1 MRSLPQTRTP
11 SRANRGVIENVKRLI
26 RQPLF
31 VFFAAVLLSGCSS
44 GGSAIFLKDY
54 MDSSSETD
62 AMPAI
67 RAALDDCVRKKAS
80 KLVLPGGIVR
90 VKPAKAYEEYQY
102 ISNNDPSMKRIA
114 FQMKGM
120 KDFTV
125 EGNGTELLFSGH
137 ISPFNLEGCANITI
151 KDLTIDFTRPFVS
164 EGVITAVGKGFFEVQ
179 FPEYYD
185 IVFREGNLQ
194 FRDEDKE
201 IYPYSSL
208 LEFDKDRKE
217 VAYHVHDYW
226 IWTESSQAVEV
237 GPKRYRFYREDYGDG
252 TVGNVLA
259 FGASSRNNPAFTL
272 LDCDGFNLT
281 DVKLYNCCGMG
292 VIAQSSKD
300 IELLRMDVE
309 PTPGS
314 DRVIS
319 ISADATHFVNCKGY
333 IRMIDCVFKGQ
344 KDDATNVHGWYMA
357 VEKILS
363 PDRLLL
369 RWKNSGQYG
378 VRFIKPGMT
387 LEIVDSQIMEARDRK
402 VVKTVDYLNSE
413 YAEVTFTEPL
423 PSEVKEGDVVAEDDE
438 YPDVLISGCYIGN
451 NRARGLLIGSRGKV
465 IIEKNTFHSPG
476 TAILFEGDGRYW
488 YEQSGVRDVVIRD
501 NVFDNCMYGSA
512 TWGSAVIAVGSG
524 IPDREHSRY
533 HKNILVENN
542 VFRGFDHRIVNLY
555 CVDGFTFKGNKIEF
569 TDADYPANGTPED
582 RFIFKNCDNIKVE
595 E

>member
-1 MRSLPQTRTP
+1 MKRV
-11 SRANRGVIENVKRLI
+11 NRLLLAILAVCA
-26 RQPLF
+26 
-31 VFFAAVLLSGCSS
+31 VFGCSKE
-44 GGSAIFLKDY
+44 GQTIYLKDY
-54 MDSSSETD
+54 MDRASAED

-67 RAALDDCVRKKAS
+67 RAALDDCVRLKAA
-80 KLVLPGGIVR
+80 KLVLPEGVVR
-90 VKPAKAYEEYQY
+90 VKPAQAYEEYQY

-114 FQMKGM
+114 FQMKGL
-120 KDFTV
+120 KDFTI

-137 ISPFNLEGCANITI
+137 ISPFNLEGCSNISI

-164 EGVITAVGKGFFEVQ
+164 EGVITAVGKGFFELQ
-179 FPEYYD
+179 FPDYYETT
-185 IVFREGNLQ
+185 FREGNLV
-194 FRDEDKE
+194 FLDADKDT
-201 IYPYSSL
+201 YPYSSL
-208 LEFDKDRKE
+208 LEFDKNKKE

-226 IWTESSQAVEV
+226 IWTESSQATQV
-237 GPKRYRFYREDYGDG
+237 GPNRFRFYRNDYGEA
-252 TVGNVLA
+252 TVGNVMAL
-259 FGASSRNNPAFTL
+259 GASSRNNPAFTL

-292 VIAQSSKD
+292 VIAQSSRD

-363 PDRLLL
+363 PDKLLL

-387 LEIVDSQIMEARDRK
+387 LEIVDSQIMEARTRK
-402 VVKTVDYLNSE
+402 VVKTVEYLNSE
-413 YAEVTFTEPL
+413 YAEVTFTEQL
-423 PSEVKEGDVVAEDDE
+423 PAEVKEGDVVAEDDE

-465 IIEKNTFHSPG
+465 VIEKNTFHSPG

-524 IPDREHSRY
+524 IPDMEHSRY

-542 VFRGFDHRIVNLY
+542 IFRGFDNRIVNLY
-555 CVDGFTFKGNKIEF
+555 CVDGFTFRGNKIEF
-569 TDADYPANGTPED
+569 TDADYPANASPED

-595 E
+595 D

>member
-1 MRSLPQTRTP
+1 M
-11 SRANRGVIENVKRLI
+11 
-26 RQPLF
+26 
-31 VFFAAVLLSGCSS
+31 
-44 GGSAIFLKDY
+44 KDY
-54 MDSSSETD
+54 MDETSEAD

-67 RAALDDCVRKKAS
+67 RAALDDCVKKKAS
-80 KLVLPGGIVR
+80 KLVLPGGVVR

-120 KDFTV
+120 KDFTID
-125 EGNGTELLFSGH
+125 GNGAELLFSGH
-137 ISPFNLEGCANITI
+137 ISPFNLEGCSGITI

-164 EGVITAVGKGFFEVQ
+164 EGVITAVGKGFFEVR

-194 FRDEDKE
+194 FRDENKE
-201 IYPYSSL
+201 TYPYSSL

-259 FGASSRNNPAFTL
+259 FGASTRNNPAFTL

-333 IRMIDCVFKGQ
+333 IRMIDCVFRGQ

-357 VEKILS
+357 VDKVLS
-363 PDRLLL
+363 PDKVLL

-387 LEIVDSQIMEARDRK
+387 LELVDSQIMEAYAR
-402 VVKTVDYLNSE
+402 KTVKSVDYINCE
-413 YAEVTFTEPL
+413 YAEVTFTEQL

-438 YPDVLISGCYIGN
+438 YPEVLISGCYIGN

-465 IIEKNTFHSPG
+465 VIEKNTFHSPG

-524 IPDREHSRY
+524 IPDKEHSRY

-542 VFRGFDHRIVNLY
+542 VFRGFDNRIVNLY
-555 CVDGFTFKGNKIEF
+555 CVDGFTFRGNKIEF
-569 TDADYPANGTPED
+569 TDADYPANASAED
-582 RFIFKNCDNIKVE
+582 RFIFKNCDNVKVE

>member
-11 SRANRGVIENVKRLI
+11 SRANNGAIENVKRLI

-31 VFFAAVLLSGCSS
+31 VFLFAVLLSGCSS
-44 GGSAIFLKDY
+44 GGSTIFLKDY
-54 MDSSSETD
+54 MDTSSDAD

-67 RAALDDCVRKKAS
+67 RAALNDCVSKKAA
-80 KLVLPGGIVR
+80 KLVLPGDTLRI
-90 VKPAKAYEEYQY
+90 KPTQAFEEYQY

-114 FQMKGM
+114 FQLKGM
-120 KDFTV
+120 KDFSI
-125 EGNGTELLFSGH
+125 EGNGTVLLFSGH
-137 ISPFNLEGCANITI
+137 ISPFNMEGCSNISI

-201 IYPYSSL
+201 VYPYSNL
-208 LEFDKDRKE
+208 LEFDPVRKE

-226 IWTESSQAVEV
+226 IWSESSKAEEV
-237 GPKRYRFYREDYGDG
+237 GPKRYRFHRDDYGDG
-252 TVGNVLA
+252 TVGNVLV
-259 FGASSRNNPAFTL
+259 FGASTRNNPGFTL

-300 IELLRMDVE
+300 IELLRMVVE

-314 DRVIS
+314 DRIIS

-363 PDRLLL
+363 PDKLLL

-387 LEIVDSQIMEARDRK
+387 LELVNSKTMETYSRLA
-402 VVKTVDYLNSE
+402 VKEVEYLNSE
-413 YAEVTFTEPL
+413 YTEVVLSEPL
-423 PSEVKEGDVVAEDDE
+423 PSEVQEGDVVAEDE
-438 YPDVLISGCYIGN
+438 AYPDVLISGCYIGN

-465 IIEKNTFHSPG
+465 VIEKNTFHSPG

-488 YEQSGVRDVVIRD
+488 YEQSGVRDVTIRD
-501 NVFDNCMYGSA
+501 NVFDNCMYGSPS
-512 TWGSAVIAVGSG
+512 WGSAVIAVGSG
-524 IPDREHSRY
+524 IPDKEHSRY
-533 HKNILVENN
+533 HKNIIVENN
-542 VFRGFDHRIVNLY
+542 VFRGFDYRIVNLY
-555 CVDGFTFKGNKIEF
+555 CVDGFTFRGNKIEF
-569 TDADYPANGTPED
+569 TDADYPANATPED
-582 RFIFKNCDNIKVE
+582 KFIFKNCDNVKVE

>member
-1 MRSLPQTRTP
+1 
-11 SRANRGVIENVKRLI
+11 
-26 RQPLF
+26 
-31 VFFAAVLLSGCSS
+31 
-44 GGSAIFLKDY
+44 
-54 MDSSSETD
+54 
-62 AMPAI
+62 MPAI
-67 RAALDDCVRKKAS
+67 RAALADCAIKKAS
-80 KLVLPGGIVR
+80 TLVLPGDTLNI
-90 VKPAKAYEEYQY
+90 KPAQAFEEYQY

-114 FQMKGM
+114 FQLQDV

-125 EGNGTELLFSGH
+125 DGNGTVLLFSGH
-137 ISPFNLEGCANITI
+137 ISPFNLERCSGITV
-151 KDLTIDFTRPFVS
+151 KDLTIDFKRAFVS
-164 EGVITAVGKGFFEVQ
+164 EGRITAVGKGFFEVQ
-179 FPEYYD
+179 FPDYYETT
-185 IVFREGNLQ
+185 FREGNLV
-194 FRDEDKE
+194 FRDENKE
-201 IYPYSSL
+201 TYPYSSL
-208 LEFDKDRKE
+208 LEFDSARKE

-226 IWTESSQAVEV
+226 IWTESSQAEEV
-237 GPKRYRFYREDYGDG
+237 GPGRFRFHRADYGDG

-259 FGASSRNNPAFTL
+259 FGASYRNNPAFTL
-272 LDCDGFNLT
+272 LDCDGFNLV

-333 IRMIDCVFKGQ
+333 IRMIDCIFRGQ

-357 VEKILS
+357 VEKVLAK
-363 PDRLLL
+363 DRLLL
-369 RWKNSGQYG
+369 RWRNSGQYG
-378 VRFIKPGMT
+378 IEFIKPGMT
-387 LEIVDSQIMEARDRK
+387 LELVDSQTMESYSRMK
-402 VVKTVDYLNSE
+402 VKSVEYLNCE
-413 YAEVTFTEPL
+413 YTEVTFDGELTDKTQP
-423 PSEVKEGDVVAEDDE
+423 GDVVAEDDA

-465 IIEKNTFHSPG
+465 VIEKNTFHSPG

-512 TWGSAVIAVGSG
+512 TWGNAVISVGSG
-524 IPDREHSRY
+524 IPDKEHSRY

-542 VFRGFDHRIVNLY
+542 VFKGFDHRIVNLY
-555 CVDGFTFKGNKIEF
+555 CVDGFTFRNNRLEFSDAEYPSFGNPDE
-569 TDADYPANGTPED
+569 
-582 RFIFKNCDNIKVE
+582 RFIFNNCDNVKVE

>member
-1 MRSLPQTRTP
+1 MRKLKLLLPWVL
-11 SRANRGVIENVKRLI
+11 SVA
-26 RQPLF
+26 
-31 VFFAAVLLSGCSS
+31 LLSGCSS
-44 GGSAIFLKDY
+44 SKTVVYLKDY
-54 MDSSSETD
+54 MDEASVED

-67 RAALDDCVRKKAS
+67 RAALDDCVRLKAA
-80 KLVLPGGIVR
+80 KLVLPGDTVR
-90 VKPAKAYEEYQY
+90 VKAAKAYEEYQY

-114 FQMKGM
+114 FQLRDMS
-120 KDFTV
+120 DFTI
-125 EGNGTELLFSGH
+125 EGAGTVLLFTGH
-137 ISPFNLEGCANITI
+137 ISPFNLENCVNISV
-151 KDLTIDFTRPFVS
+151 KDLTIDFTRAFVS
-164 EGVITAVGKGFFEVQ
+164 EGVITAVGEGFFEVQ

-185 IVFREGNLQ
+185 ITFREGNLV
-194 FRDEDKE
+194 FRDENKE
-201 IYPYSSL
+201 TYPYSNL
-208 LEFDKDRKE
+208 LEFDSKRKE

-226 IWTESSQAVEV
+226 IGSESSRAQEV
-237 GPKRYRFYREDYGDG
+237 SPGRYRFQRDDYGAG
-252 TVGNVLA
+252 TIGNVMA
-259 FGASSRNNPAFTL
+259 FGASKRNNPAFTL
-272 LDCDGFNLT
+272 LDCAGFTLT
-281 DVKLYNCCGMG
+281 DVNLYNCCGMG

-300 IELLRMDVE
+300 IELLRMKVE

-357 VEKILS
+357 VDKILS
-363 PDRLLL
+363 PDELLL
-369 RWKNSGQYG
+369 RWRNTGQYG

-387 LEIVDSQIMEARDRK
+387 LELVDSKTMETYSRNT
-402 VVKTVDYLNSE
+402 VKSVDYLNCE
-413 YAEVTFTEPL
+413 YAKVSFSEAL
-423 PSEVKEGDVVAEDDE
+423 PDGVKIDDVVAEDDA

-465 IIEKNTFHSPG
+465 VIEKNTFHSPG

-488 YEQSGVRDVVIRD
+488 YEQSGVRDVTIRD

-524 IPDREHSRY
+524 IPDKEHSRY

-542 VFRGFDHRIVNLY
+542 VFKGFDSRIVNLY
-555 CVDGFTFKGNKIEF
+555 CVDGFTFKGNTIEF
-569 TDADYPANGTPED
+569 SDADYPANGTPEQ
-582 RFIFKNCDNIKVE
+582 RFIFNNCDNVKVE

>member
-1 MRSLPQTRTP
+1 MNTFKTL
-11 SRANRGVIENVKRLI
+11 LI
-26 RQPLF
+26 
-31 VFFAAVLLSGCSS
+31 VAVAAVLAGCSS
-44 GGSAIFLKDY
+44 PATVYLKDY
-54 MDSSSETD
+54 MDESSSED

-67 RAALDDCVRKKAS
+67 RAALGECVRLKAA
-80 KLVLPGGIVR
+80 KLVLPCDTIR
-90 VKPAKAYEEYQY
+90 VKAAKAFEEYQY

-114 FQMKGM
+114 FQLQDME
-120 KDFTV
+120 DFSI
-125 EGNGTELLFSGH
+125 EGNGAVLLFSGH
-137 ISPFNLEGCANITI
+137 ISPFNLERCRNISV
-151 KDLTIDFTRPFVS
+151 KDLTIDFTRAFVS
-164 EGVITAVGKGFFEVQ
+164 EGVITGAAKGYFEVR

-201 IYPYSSL
+201 VYPYSSL
-208 LEFDKDRKE
+208 LEFDPVRKE

-226 IWTESSQAVEV
+226 IWSESSKAEEV
-237 GPKRYRFYREDYGDG
+237 APRTYRFHRDDYGDA

-259 FGASSRNNPAFTL
+259 FGASTRNNPAFTL
-272 LDCDGFNLT
+272 LDCEGFSLT

-333 IRMIDCVFKGQ
+333 IRMIDCIFKGQ

-357 VEKILS
+357 VDKVLS
-363 PDRLLL
+363 QDRLLL
-369 RWKNSGQYG
+369 RWRNSGQYG
-378 VRFIKPGMT
+378 IRFIKPGMT
-387 LEIVDSQIMEARDRK
+387 LEIVDSQTMETFAR
-402 VVKTVDYLNSE
+402 KTVKNVDYINSE
-413 YAEVTFTEPL
+413 YAEVSFSEQL
-423 PSEVKEGDVVAEDDE
+423 PDEVKEGDVVAEDDG

-465 IIEKNTFHSPG
+465 VIEKNTFHSPG

-488 YEQSGVRDVVIRD
+488 YEQSGVRDVTIRD

-533 HKNILVENN
+533 HRNILVENN

-569 TDADYPANGTPED
+569 TDEDYPAFGDPAQ
-582 RFIFKNCDNIKVE
+582 RFIFNNCDNVTVE

>member
-1 MRSLPQTRTP
+1 MKRF
-11 SRANRGVIENVKRLI
+11 NRLLLAILAVC
-26 RQPLF
+26 
-31 VFFAAVLLSGCSS
+31 AVLGCSK
-44 GGSAIFLKDY
+44 GGQTIYLEDY
-54 MDSSSETD
+54 MDTASSED

-67 RAALDDCVRKKAS
+67 RAALDDCVRLKAA
-80 KLVLPGGIVR
+80 KLVLPGGVVR

-114 FQMKGM
+114 FQMKDM
-120 KDFTV
+120 KDFTI

-137 ISPFNLEGCANITI
+137 ISPFNLEGCSNISI
-151 KDLTIDFTRPFVS
+151 KDLTIDFTRAFVS
-164 EGVITAVGKGFFEVQ
+164 EGVVTAVGKGFFELQ
-179 FPEYYD
+179 FPDYYETT
-185 IVFREGNLQ
+185 FREGNLV
-194 FRDEDKE
+194 FLDADKDT
-201 IYPYSSL
+201 YPYSSL
-208 LEFDKDRKE
+208 LEFDKTKKE

-226 IWTESSQAVEV
+226 IWTESSQATQV
-237 GPKRYRFYREDYGDG
+237 GPNRFRFYRSDYGEA
-252 TVGNVLA
+252 TVGNVMAL
-259 FGASSRNNPAFTL
+259 GASTRNNPAFTL

-300 IELLRMDVE
+300 IELLRMYVE

-314 DRVIS
+314 DRIIS

-357 VEKILS
+357 VEKIQS
-363 PDRLLL
+363 PDKLLL

-387 LEIVDSQIMEARDRK
+387 LEIVDSQIMEARTRK
-402 VVKTVDYLNSE
+402 IVKAVEYLNAE
-413 YAEVTFTEPL
+413 YAEVTFTKQL
-423 PSEVKEGDVVAEDDE
+423 PAEVEEGDVVAEDDE

-465 IIEKNTFHSPG
+465 VIEKNTFHSPG

-542 VFRGFDHRIVNLY
+542 IFRGFDNRIVNLY
-555 CVDGFTFKGNKIEF
+555 CVDGFTFRGNKIEF
-569 TDADYPANGTPED
+569 TDADYPANASPED

-595 E
+595 D